1 MLLRVRQVEGPKED
15 LKEKVKDV
23 KALWI
28 FVDQGLDLCRFCSTG
43 KTAAEAAEPSPEAAE
58 AVEAGEAAE
67 SDAEAEPQRR
77 RPGRVSTWD
86 AIDLFSY
93 VLSWRWT

>member
-1 MLLRVRQVEGPKED
+1 MLLLVRQVGPKED

-23 KALWI
+23 KDVKALI
-28 FVDQGLDLCRFCSTG
+28 FVDQGLDLCRFCSG

-58 AVEAGEAAE
+58 AVEAGEGPE
-67 SDAEAEPQRR
+67 SDAEAEPQWR

-93 VLSWRWT
+93 VLSWIWT